1 MSMTLEEKTIC
12 DKRRAELAADENYQM
27 MVGDIKSTVANIRV
41 TQEERIRES
50 NRNHEKADGSATRN
64 ADEARRQMKTSDE
77 HKEFVDTMVGRLRE
91 IEDMWVDHLKG
102 CIQKHPVYNRF
113 LKNVSG
119 CGPALAGDLLS
130 EFKVENVYYIGQ
142 LFKYAGIVGST
153 KRVKG
158 QKADYNVY
166 LKKRLLGV
174 LPGSFLKARS
184 PYAVYYYE
192 YRIRMIQR
200 WMNASEE
207 EKKNLTINHQH
218 MMANRFM
225 VQRFVKDYY
234 MAFRR
239 IMDIPEIRPYEEEKL
254 GIIHSGN
261 TWTDVN
267 RLIDMSPTELKEY
280 KVQTKAK
287 IVELKNQLDQLIAS
301 SGIPRAASA
310 EETDENTEE

>member
-1 MSMTLEEKTIC
+1 
-12 DKRRAELAADENYQM
+12 
-27 MVGDIKSTVANIRV
+27 
-41 TQEERIRES
+41 
-50 NRNHEKADGSATRN
+50 
-64 ADEARRQMKTSDE
+64 
-77 HKEFVDTMVGRLRE
+77 
-91 IEDMWVDHLKG
+91 MWVDHLKS

-130 EFKVENVYYIGQ
+130 EFKVENIYYIGQ

-200 WMNASEE
+200 WINSSEE
-207 EKKNLTINHQH
+207 ERKNLTINHQH

-301 SGIPRAASA
+301 SGIPRAAASA

>member
-1 MSMTLEEKTIC
+1 MTLEEKSLC
-12 DKRRAELAADENYQM
+12 DKRREELAVDEAYQM
-27 MVGDIKSTVANIRV
+27 MIGDIKSTVANIRV

-50 NRNHEKADGSATRN
+50 NRNHEKADGSETKN
-64 ADEARRQMKTSDE
+64 ADEARLQMKTSEE
-77 HKEFVDTMVGRLRE
+77 HKKFVDTMVSRLRE
-91 IEDMWVDHLKG
+91 IEDLWVDHLKG
-102 CIQKHPVYNRF
+102 CIQKHPVYSRF

-158 QKADYNVY
+158 QKAAYNVY

-200 WMNASEE
+200 WINSSEE
-207 EKKNLTINHQH
+207 ERKSLTLNHQH
-218 MMANRFM
+218 MMANRWM

-234 MAFRR
+234 CAFRK
-239 IMDIPEIRPYEEEKL
+239 IMDIPVIKPYEEEKL
-254 GIIHSGN
+254 GIIHTGN
-261 TWTDVN
+261 TWTSVN
-267 RLIDMSPTELKEY
+267 QLIDMSASELKDYKVKTKEKIKELKE
-280 KVQTKAK
+280 
-287 IVELKNQLDQLIAS
+287 QLDQLVKS
-301 SGIPRAASA
+301 SGIPRTGKE
-310 EETDENTEE
+310 EETTEIVEE

>member
-1 MSMTLEEKTIC
+1 
-12 DKRRAELAADENYQM
+12 
-27 MVGDIKSTVANIRV
+27 
-41 TQEERIRES
+41 
-50 NRNHEKADGSATRN
+50 
-64 ADEARRQMKTSDE
+64 MKTSDE
-77 HKEFVDTMVGRLRE
+77 HKQFVDTMVSRLRE
-91 IEDMWVDHLKG
+91 IENLWVEHLKV
-102 CIQKHPVYNRF
+102 CIQKHQVYTRF

-142 LFKYAGIVGST
+142 LFKYAGIIGST

-207 EKKNLTINHQH
+207 DKKNLTISHQH
-218 MMANRFM
+218 VMANRWM

-234 MAFRR
+234 CAFRK
-239 IMDIPEIRPYEEEKL
+239 IMDIPVIKPYEEEKL
-254 GIIHSGN
+254 GIIHTGN
-261 TWTDVN
+261 TWTNVD
-267 RLIDMSPTELKEY
+267 RLIDMSPAELKEY
-280 KVQTKAK
+280 KTQTKAK
-287 IVELKNQLDQLIAS
+287 IVELKEQLDRLVKS
-301 SGIPRAASA
+301 SGIPRTGKE
-310 EETDENTEE
+310 EETTEMDEE